1 MVDPMHVQTVIQ
13 QTQNRLASL
22 MQSSSHGNIG
32 AATTSNRDQAS
43 TRSCNVRTPAAADG
57 TVGKSVALERLS
69 QQSVHTAA
77 ETQKADNEN
86 GASSAKPPLE
96 TN

>member
-1 MVDPMHVQTVIQ
+1 
-13 QTQNRLASL
+13 
-22 MQSSSHGNIG
+22 
-32 AATTSNRDQAS
+32 
-43 TRSCNVRTPAAADG
+43 VRTPAAADG
-57 TVGKSVALERLS
+57 TVSKSVALERLS